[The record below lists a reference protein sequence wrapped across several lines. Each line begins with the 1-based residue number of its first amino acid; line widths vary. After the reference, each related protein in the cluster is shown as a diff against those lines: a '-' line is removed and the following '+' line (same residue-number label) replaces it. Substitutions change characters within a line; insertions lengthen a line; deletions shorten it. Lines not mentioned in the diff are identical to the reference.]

1 MSSYQIVPS
10 DFCKTRETLEG
21 TVPVSGLERLAS
33 VCADTAGE
41 VVWKVVGSLDIH
53 QRPRLLLGVS
63 GDLRLVCQRC
73 LDVMPFRLDT
83 ETAVIVTFSEA
94 EADEVESALEDDDR
108 TEVVVSDGKVDVMDL
123 IEDEALL
130 ALPLSSRHDVCP
142 DKKAGRWKEK
152 KDSPFAVLGQ
162 LKRGNGNKK

>member
-1 MSSYQIVPS
+1 MSSHQIVPS
-10 DFCKTRETLEG
+10 DFCKAGEILEG
-21 TVPVSGLERLAS
+21 SLPVSGLERLAS
-33 VCADTAGE
+33 TCADTTGE

-53 QRPRLLLGVS
+53 QRPRLLLSVS
-63 GDLRLVCQRC
+63 GDLCLVCQRC

-83 ETAVIVTFSEA
+83 ETAVIVTFSEP
-94 EADEVESALEDDDR
+94 EADEVESALDDDDR

-130 ALPLSSRHDVCP
+130 ALPLSARHDVCP
-142 DKKAGRWKEK
+142 DKEAGRWKEK
-152 KDSPFAVLGQ
+152 KASPFAVLGQ